1 MQISK
6 ISAQSFGCKS
16 CNRNENIKNNNQTS
30 MSKPVAVSRNALI
43 ATLVGMLASCQNCDD
58 KYYFGMT
65 PEGNPYIY
73 NQDGDCIDIAPSDVE
88 ENFKVFC
95 DKNGK

>member
-6 ISAQSFGCKS
+6 ISAQTFGCKY
-16 CNRNENIKNNNQTS
+16 CNKPENNKTDYQQTP
-30 MSKPVAVSRNALI
+30 SKTVTVTRNALI
-43 ATLVGMLASCQNCDD
+43 ATLVGLLANCQNCDD
-58 KYYFGMT
+58 KYYFGIT

-73 NQDGDCIDIAPSDVE
+73 NQDGDSIDIAPRSIEKDFE
-88 ENFKVFC
+88 IYC

>member
-6 ISAQSFGCKS
+6 ISAQSFGCNLCKTRE
-16 CNRNENIKNNNQTS
+16 NNECKNTV
-30 MSKPVAVSRNALI
+30 SKPIAISRNALI
-43 ATLVGMLASCQNCDD
+43 ATLVGVLASCQNCDD

-73 NQDGDCIDIAPSDVE
+73 NQDGDSIDIAPKYIE
-88 ENFKVFC
+88 EDFRIYC

>member
-6 ISAQSFGCKS
+6 ISAQSFG
-16 CNRNENIKNNNQTS
+16 NRPCRCESDRNNCQQAQ
-30 MSKPVAVSRNALI
+30 SKAVAVSRNALI
-43 ATLVGMLASCQNCDD
+43 ATLVGVLAGCQNCDD

-73 NQDGDCIDIAPSDVE
+73 NQDGDCIDMAPRSVE
-88 ENFKVFC
+88 DDFKVFC